1 MISTEAIFATLM
13 PTLNIFL
20 FVAITL
26 GTAIQNNSPRSRRFS
41 REISVV
47 EFLYSG
53 AIVFDIH
60 SNFTYI
66 SETSDIVKLYL
77 SLDSSFVSI

>member
-1 MISTEAIFATLM
+1 MISTEAIFVTLM

-41 REISVV
+41 WEISVV

-66 SETSDIVKLYL
+66 SETNDIVKLYL